1 MHCQTMLYHIQMP
14 FPRSSSLVLF
24 CFHMLFSFCLHWFF
38 CTISFQGLFKEQGKE
53 RYGAQY
59 RMWQTDAANFEIDG
73 HYPVREL
80 WARARLCWDE
90 MLASP
95 SKSILVVAHNAV
107 NQALV
112 ATSIGERHVRL

>member
-1 MHCQTMLYHIQMP
+1 MP
-14 FPRSSSLVLF
+14 EEKFVLECLLNSLF
-24 CFHMLFSFCLHWFF
+24 GFS
-38 CTISFQGLFKEQGKE
+38 QGLFKEQGKE

-80 WARARLCWDE
+80 WARARLCWEE

-112 ATSIGERHVRL
+112 ATSIGKKLNFPSLL